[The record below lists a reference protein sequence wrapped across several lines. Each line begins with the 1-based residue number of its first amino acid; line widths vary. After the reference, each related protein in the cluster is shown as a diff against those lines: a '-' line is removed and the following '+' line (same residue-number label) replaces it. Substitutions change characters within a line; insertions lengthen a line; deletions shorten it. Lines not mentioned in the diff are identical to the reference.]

1 MEYSLKDIAG
11 YELEKEKLKEIIY
24 MFKNYQNYKEKGVL
38 LSKGLIL
45 SGDPGVG
52 KTLFAKVLANE
63 INAPFYYID
72 GRKMDNFFGVYK
84 VNKLFKKAYKH
95 APAVIFIDELN
106 SFIGD
111 YDYESDYTNR
121 NLSTLLKLI
130 DGIDKKEGVFI
141 IGATSDKD
149 SLDKAILR
157 SGRMDKHICL
167 NSPDLKSRIAIF
179 NYYLSKV
186 DVETDKID
194 INYLMNLAEG
204 FTGADIKTLIN
215 ESALEALYNGDLLEN
230 DILISNI
237 RKIKNQ
243 DLDRLAN
250 RNDLAYYAYHDIA
263 HMIVSRSLL
272 GKYEPISIKYEDSL
286 LGNTSIKFSY
296 NDSEDDYY
304 DEDDNIKD
312 LVHSLSKEDILNY
325 VTVLLAGRALEEVKY
340 HTHYL
345 KCNNDVSTAARIIY
359 NAFDGGVFGFEYAHI
374 RYYADDFDVSHFNM
388 KQNED
393 KKTEILNRQYN
404 IALDIIKDNIDY
416 IEILYNKLIKSKAL
430 SISEIEAILE

>member
-52 KTLFAKVLANE
+52 KTLFAQVLANE

-72 GRKMDNFFGVYK
+72 GSKMDNFFGVYK

-130 DGIDKKEGVFI
+130 DGIDKKEGVFV

-215 ESALEALYNGDLLEN
+215 ESALEALYNGDLL
-230 DILISNI
+230 
-237 RKIKNQ
+237 
-243 DLDRLAN
+243 
-250 RNDLAYYAYHDIA
+250 
-263 HMIVSRSLL
+263 
-272 GKYEPISIKYEDSL
+272 
-286 LGNTSIKFSY
+286 
-296 NDSEDDYY
+296 
-304 DEDDNIKD
+304 
-312 LVHSLSKEDILNY
+312 
-325 VTVLLAGRALEEVKY
+325 
-340 HTHYL
+340 
-345 KCNNDVSTAARIIY
+345 
-359 NAFDGGVFGFEYAHI
+359 
-374 RYYADDFDVSHFNM
+374 
-388 KQNED
+388 
-393 KKTEILNRQYN
+393 
-404 IALDIIKDNIDY
+404 
-416 IEILYNKLIKSKAL
+416 
-430 SISEIEAILE
+430 

>member
-1 MEYSLKDIAG
+1 
-11 YELEKEKLKEIIY
+11 
-24 MFKNYQNYKEKGVL
+24 
-38 LSKGLIL
+38 
-45 SGDPGVG
+45 
-52 KTLFAKVLANE
+52 
-63 INAPFYYID
+63 
-72 GRKMDNFFGVYK
+72 MDNFFGVYK

-141 IGATSDKD
+141 IGAPSDKD

-215 ESALEALYNGDLLEN
+215 ESALEALYNGDLL
-230 DILISNI
+230 
-237 RKIKNQ
+237 
-243 DLDRLAN
+243 
-250 RNDLAYYAYHDIA
+250 
-263 HMIVSRSLL
+263 
-272 GKYEPISIKYEDSL
+272 
-286 LGNTSIKFSY
+286 
-296 NDSEDDYY
+296 
-304 DEDDNIKD
+304 
-312 LVHSLSKEDILNY
+312 
-325 VTVLLAGRALEEVKY
+325 
-340 HTHYL
+340 
-345 KCNNDVSTAARIIY
+345 
-359 NAFDGGVFGFEYAHI
+359 
-374 RYYADDFDVSHFNM
+374 
-388 KQNED
+388 
-393 KKTEILNRQYN
+393 
-404 IALDIIKDNIDY
+404 
-416 IEILYNKLIKSKAL
+416 
-430 SISEIEAILE
+430 